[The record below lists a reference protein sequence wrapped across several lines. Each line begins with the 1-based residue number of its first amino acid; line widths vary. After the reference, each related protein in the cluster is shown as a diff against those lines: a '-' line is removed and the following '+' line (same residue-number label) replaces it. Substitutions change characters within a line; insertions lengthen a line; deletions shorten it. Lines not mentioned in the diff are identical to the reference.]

1 MSQKVYYDGVNNK
14 EVVDVTG
21 LKVEADV
28 IAEHNLDASTQ
39 VVEIEEGDTTYI
51 DNGTLTKKTKAE
63 NDQENADK
71 KAAKDADK
79 AAKKD
84 SSKTALGLNDNQWD
98 DLVTALGLD

>member
-1 MSQKVYYDGVNNK
+1 MSQKVYWDDVNKK

-21 LKVEADV
+21 AKVEADV
-28 IAEHNLDASTQ
+28 IAEYSLDASTQ
-39 VVEIEEGDTTYI
+39 VVEIDEGDSTYV

-63 NDQENADK
+63 HDQEKADD

-79 AAKKD
+79 ATKKA
-84 SSKTALGLNDNQWD
+84 SSKTALGLNDTQWD